1 MGEKGNKIEVPK
13 KIHVFLYMGSECMS
27 KLL

>member
-1 MGEKGNKIEVPK
+1 MGEKGKKIEVPK
-13 KIHVFLYMGSECMS
+13 KIPVFLYMRSECMS